1 MPNVDLNAAIANL
14 VAAEVKAILEPYMST
29 LDRVA
34 AFVGGQPARR
44 GPGRPRK
51 SAGLKAK
58 PSHRRARRGSNVK
71 RAARLLKKFSEGQS
85 VTYKQGRGA
94 FEAKVLSIDTEAG
107 TLILARATDGKKVMR
122 PVRKVTA
129 A

>member
-1 MPNVDLNAAIANL
+1 MPVDLNAAIAAL
-14 VAAEVKAILEPYMST
+14 VAAEVKAILDPYMST

-58 PSHRRARRGSNVK
+58 PSRRRARRGSKAK
-71 RAARLLKKFSEGQS
+71 RAARLLKKFSEGQK
-85 VTYKQGRGA
+85 VTYKQGKGT
-94 FEAKVLSIDTEAG
+94 FEAKVTAINVEAG
-107 TLILARATDGKKVMR
+107 TLKLERSKDGKRVTR
-122 PVRKVTA
+122 PVAKVIA